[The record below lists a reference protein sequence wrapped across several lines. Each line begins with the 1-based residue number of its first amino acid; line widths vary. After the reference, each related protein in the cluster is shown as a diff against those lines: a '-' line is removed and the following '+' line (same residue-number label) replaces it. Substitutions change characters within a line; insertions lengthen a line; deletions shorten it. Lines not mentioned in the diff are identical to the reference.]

1 MTVLF
6 LSYLAKVV
14 TYFEICIIPSCIFHS
29 PSSNKYWMTSL
40 TLSFSASIFSAISA
54 GVCGFGQV
62 ILLFS
67 FSALQETS
75 RSAYLLH
82 GD

>member
-54 GVCGFGQV
+54 GVCGFWASNSV
-62 ILLFS
+62 IFFFS
-67 FSALQETS
+67 SS
-75 RSAYLLH
+75 RDFPVSVSVAR
-82 GD
+82 